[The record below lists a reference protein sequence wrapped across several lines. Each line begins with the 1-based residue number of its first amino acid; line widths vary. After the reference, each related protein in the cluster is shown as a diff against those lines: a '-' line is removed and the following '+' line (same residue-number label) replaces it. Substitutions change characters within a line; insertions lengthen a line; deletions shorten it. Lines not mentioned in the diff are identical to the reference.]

1 MSAAQLQQSEGRF
14 ARLLSGERNDVSL
27 HDQVLLEDQDWI
39 VAPSLGALVPG
50 WLIVLPRRPALNF
63 RRWADGGGDPVSVLS
78 AVALRLGLQAE
89 DYVWFEHGPGELGT
103 TVGCGVDY
111 AHLHILIRPPFP
123 LETLIEAAVAGTD
136 LQWSESRPA
145 DAFNRLP
152 SHASYLVIG
161 GGDRAVF
168 AENVESV
175 GSQYLRRV
183 VSRITGNEGQWNYRL
198 HPQHQNVAS
207 TAQSVSAM
215 RAATDID

>member
-1 MSAAQLQQSEGRF
+1 MSAAQVQQSEGRF
-14 ARLLSGERNDVSL
+14 ARLLSGERNEDFL
-27 HDQVLLEDQDWI
+27 HDQVLLEDRDWV

-63 RRWADGGGDPVSVLS
+63 RRWSDGGGDPISVLS
-78 AVALRLGLQAE
+78 AVALRLGLQTE

-111 AHLHILIRPPFP
+111 AHLHMLIRPPFA
-123 LETLIEAAVAGTD
+123 LETLIEGAVAGAD
-136 LQWSESRPA
+136 IQWTESRA
-145 DAFNRLP
+145 NDAFSGLP

-183 VSRITGNEGQWNYRL
+183 VSRITGNESQWNYRL
-198 HPQHQNVAS
+198 HPQHQNVAL
-207 TAQSVSAM
+207 TARSVSAM
-215 RAATDID
+215 RAATKID